1 MAFLRLRNL
10 SVEFPMY
17 QGSYRS
23 LKRHLLKVSLQGNLA
38 RDSADRINVRALSD
52 LTLDI
57 EDGDRIGLVGYNG
70 AGKTT
75 LLKVLAGIYLPT
87 RGQIYLG
94 GKISSMLEVTIGLNP
109 DATGRENIILR
120 GLYMGVHPRE
130 MRARMDEIAAFTELG
145 PYLDMPVR
153 TYSAGMSVRL
163 AFGVSTCIPPEI
175 LLMDEWLSAGDDRF
189 LEKARKRMSGL
200 IGGSNIMVLASHSMP
215 LLREWCNRGM
225 FLEQGRVLVNGTI
238 DEAIAAYQTSPD
250 ARQMASRRR

>member
-23 LKRHLLKVSLQGNLA
+23 LKKHLLKVSLQGNLA
-38 RDSADRINVRALSD
+38 RDSADRINVRALND

-153 TYSAGMSVRL
+153 TYSAGMMIRLCFAVATSVR
-163 AFGVSTCIPPEI
+163 PQI
-175 LLMDEWLSAGDDRF
+175 LLMDEWVGAGDAAF
-189 LEKARKRMSGL
+189 LNKARRRMEDFLSGTSIL
-200 IGGSNIMVLASHSMP
+200 VLASHSVP
-215 LLREWCNRGM
+215 LLKEWCNRAILLDHGHIVAM
-225 FLEQGRVLVNGTI
+225 GSV
-238 DEAIAAYQTSPD
+238 DEVGAAYERSF
-250 ARQMASRRR
+250 A